1 MNQTYKK
8 SLHTETVQSV
18 CVRERVCVCVCVCV
32 CYRLMRR
39 NGEEGRVEGGRGFRE
54 GGSQGF
60 LRVESGL
67 RVF

>member
-1 MNQTYKK
+1 MC
-8 SLHTETVQSV
+8 V
-18 CVRERVCVCVCVCV
+18 CVRERESVCVCV

-39 NGEEGRVEGGRGFRE
+39 NGEEGRVEGGRGFGE